1 MNTFKSTK
9 KMKTI
14 FNLKT
19 AIVAIGFVL
28 FAANA
33 KAATIR
39 MTIKEELASCIGVAP
54 QSCYQVKYK
63 NSKDWELFYGHIE
76 GFDYTPG
83 YRYVIDVIRTKR
95 KNVPA
100 DASSYTYKLKRVI
113 QKKQIGE
120 KGADA
125 WAFIMKHKWKLIQIN
140 GGAPLETSAYLT
152 FQSDMKTMN
161 GFGGCNRIF
170 GGFELKE
177 NTIAFKGIAST
188 LMACP
193 DENTNKLEGT
203 LVKMLTDNTFTYDI
217 ADQTLNFYQDNK
229 LVLMFGKAPLD

>member
-1 MNTFKSTK
+1 MNTFKSTE

-19 AIVAIGFVL
+19 AVLLIGLVF
-28 FAANA
+28 FATHANA
-33 KAATIR
+33 KTIR
-39 MTIKEELASCIGVAP
+39 MTIKEELASCTGVAP
-54 QSCYQVKYK
+54 QSCFQVKYK
-63 NSKDWELFYGHIE
+63 KSKDWELFYSQIE

-83 YRYVIDVIRTKR
+83 YRYVIDVIQTKI

-100 DASSYTYKLKRVI
+100 DASSYTYKLKRVVE
-113 QKKQIGE
+113 KKQIGE

-125 WAFIMKHKWKLIQIN
+125 WTFITKHKWKVIQIN
-140 GGAPLETSAYLT
+140 GAEPSDTSAYVT
-152 FQSDMKTMN
+152 FPADMKTMN

-170 GGFELKE
+170 GGYELKE
-177 NTIAFKGIAST
+177 NTIKFKGIAST
-188 LMACP
+188 LMACA
-193 DENTNKLEGT
+193 DENKNKLEGT
-203 LVKMLTDNTFTYDI
+203 LLKMLTDNTFTYDV